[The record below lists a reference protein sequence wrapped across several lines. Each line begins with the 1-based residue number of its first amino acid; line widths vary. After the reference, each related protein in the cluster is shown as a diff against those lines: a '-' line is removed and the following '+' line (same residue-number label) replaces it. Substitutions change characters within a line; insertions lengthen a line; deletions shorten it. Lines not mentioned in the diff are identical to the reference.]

1 MASSNARYDNVDN
14 VSDTL
19 SSSSEISEDEID
31 LSSCEDYCEE
41 IGGWGKCVEPYKFQ
55 PLKSVSEDRPS
66 DTQIEDIYAQIDLIK
81 PMSITAVVLQDVV
94 LHGKNV
100 YVSKFTLGLSND
112 SSVWKLEEQPIG
124 QQKVYECIQCK
135 LRKEASISFANMA
148 VRYELLRTIEA
159 RFVRI
164 NILNYEGSPCLR
176 MEIIGC
182 RDQTECKFVHK
193 EDSGLI
199 KTPDF
204 PNYYGQDKSCIWII
218 QPKTG
223 WNIWFEF
230 NVLDLAIPEDPNQ
243 SGECE
248 DTVTVYH
255 GSSRNTSLTSSLSNN
270 LFSKLIISN
279 GKLILHLKSCFR
291 SSLTT
296 SQGFIGKYFLTECS
310 GCGSGDD
317 DLYMCTTSCGYLY
330 NYGYPISYQSNSRDR
345 WYIKVPA
352 SHYIKL
358 TFIEFDVGDIDC
370 DLGYLEVYDG
380 EFSVENYVDRYSAC
394 NKPPH
399 QLLSS
404 FDELLL
410 QFSARSESKGRGFL
424 IKYTSMKFE
433 LSSSLKHALT
443 QDSEACLPNWIHYN
457 EHCYGLF
464 QRNEAL
470 KWYDAE
476 ANCNEKHQFSHLLS
490 ILDKNEMDVIQYLLT
505 TVWNVSVENIYI
517 GLTDEAKEGIYRWSD
532 GNPMSYADWS
542 VDKSQ
547 PDGGQ
552 FEDCSVLHLDSFHST
567 DHWYDI
573 PCSLVKQEFNVTS
586 RAKEILPT
594 VRSYICKFP
603 SNFSGNQMELEK
615 DHLNIKE
622 LQARN
627 NHLEDRNSSLKKNSS
642 YFTCSDGVF
651 ISIYFAC
658 DSIKDCQD
666 GSDESFCDNST
677 LAGRSFFL
685 CDNQQ
690 RISISL
696 MCDFTHDCDD
706 GSDERFCVHPTCD
719 NIQFK
724 CKNKNCIPSYK
735 KCDLIDDCQDNSD
748 ELNCSGQCFKNN
760 TFQCNYGTCIPKY
773 AFHDGYRDC
782 PGMYGE
788 DEPFELPKGADDI
801 FPGSCD
807 DIGAQETSLSD
818 FLERSYNF
826 IQPITQSYHTHGV
839 PMPFIAEC
847 LKLNS
852 SINGGIGASIEKMP
866 DEPQDLLYL
875 NGCSTILHHDSEQK
889 LYVSKSSDELVR
901 SYKRDIVYDSAN
913 LAQIQALLEYS
924 AHCHQT
930 LQWEGIQGV
939 ISPSNNSA
947 SKIGFFLG
955 SGYYW
960 FNKFI
965 PINRHIYKLVSYCFL
980 QTGKQNIVGPN
991 VEESFLSKCDSQ
1003 KSNIVCQNGHIV
1015 PVNVKCLFSFDKYGY
1030 QTGCRDVTH
1039 LRYCENFTCPSI
1051 YMKCPNSYCIPM
1063 EYVCDGK
1070 VDCPGGSDEQMC
1082 YNFTCPGFYKCRN
1095 DTNCI
1100 STNQLCDGIRQCSQ
1114 GDDELLCGKDL
1125 SYNSLSIISSGTFS
1139 GLSNLLKLDMRYNSI
1154 TELKKN
1160 AFQHLNNLKTL
1171 FLNGNPKLKVI
1182 TAGTF
1187 LGLGKITALYGF
1199 ECGGEGIVHWSVI
1212 SKDTLKRRI
1221 NCGEREE
1228 EKFQQFNEVRDRV
1241 VWKFQ
1246 NVKEMTNLKGSR
1258 IKELKSGAFKGLTS
1272 VSRLSSD
1279 SFQFCCLASEKIPFS
1294 HCTPPAD
1301 EISSCEDL
1309 MSNFI
1314 QRVFLWILGSIA
1326 FVGNLFVII
1335 WRIRTK
1341 DVNQISTSLIIS
1353 LGGSDFLMGLRHLFM
1368 DCCFHPAT
1376 QLCHKPGSVHIV
1388 VIPVQ
1393 NKHPEMDHGHQTRI
1407 QNGNICG
1414 LVRSYKPPPG
1424 YCTLLHYLRNNK
1436 KNSDRDDIVTMT
1448 DVLQV
1453 AIEICRMLKELHC
1466 TGYALGGLDMD
1477 MVFILE
1483 NAGKPLKVYL
1493 PDINAYK
1500 TNTSVASEPDDD
1512 TSKDIEDFGNLVR
1525 KMLRVYHLHWK

>member
-930 LQWEGIQGV
+930 LQWEGIQV
-939 ISPSNNSA
+939 
-947 SKIGFFLG
+947 FD
-955 SGYYW
+955 
-960 FNKFI
+960 
-965 PINRHIYKLVSYCFL
+965 VSRYIL
-980 QTGKQNIVGPN
+980 IRVEQR
-991 VEESFLSKCDSQ
+991 EESNVTAFFGFTECSAVVCGSQ
-1003 KSNIVCQNGHIV
+1003 
-1015 PVNVKCLFSFDKYGY
+1015 
-1030 QTGCRDVTH
+1030 T
-1039 LRYCENFTCPSI
+1039 PST
-1051 YMKCPNSYCIPM
+1051 
-1063 EYVCDGK
+1063 
-1070 VDCPGGSDEQMC
+1070 Q
-1082 YNFTCPGFYKCRN
+1082 
-1095 DTNCI
+1095 
-1100 STNQLCDGIRQCSQ
+1100 
-1114 GDDELLCGKDL
+1114 DL

-1187 LGLGKITALYGF
+1187 LGLGKITALNLTDMDLNVVEKESFIGLSF
-1199 ECGGEGIVHWSVI
+1199 LR
-1212 SKDTLKRRI
+1212 TL
-1221 NCGEREE
+1221 
-1228 EKFQQFNEVRDRV
+1228 
-1241 VWKFQ
+1241 
-1246 NVKEMTNLKGSR
+1246 NLKGSR

-1272 VSRLSSD
+1272 VSRLDISDNKIDYFPAEIFEELASLEYLSSD